1 MKLEIKNINLL
12 SVVFSVYPLVLFV
25 LSFLNAIFA
34 IGDLSDYTFVQK
46 IMQLVLWTLAQTLSL
61 VVISLALAFVYNLL
75 CSFGMKGIRFEIE
88 EVENASAA
96 SAEDN
101 SAF

>member
-46 IMQLVLWTLAQTLSL
+46 IMQIVLWTLAQTLSL

-75 CSFGMKGIRFEIE
+75 CSFGIKGIRFEIE
-88 EVENASAA
+88 EAEESSAA
-96 SAEDN
+96 PAEDN